1 VTQSSSTPSVES
13 AGCAGVLDPSV
24 PPRCGAAIAPSPDPV
39 GVTVD
44 GMAGAGRVAVTG
56 EIDILTAPR
65 LEAVLAAAVDAYD
78 HLLVDLS
85 GVTFMD
91 AQGINV
97 LLAAHR
103 NARGTLRVVDASP
116 QSARVLRITGV
127 DHVLGIGGP

>member
-1 VTQSSSTPSVES
+1 MTQSSSTPSVEP
-13 AGCAGVLDPSV
+13 AGCAGVLDRGV
-24 PPRCGAAIAPSPDPV
+24 PAPCGDAIAPGPDPV

-65 LEAVLAAAVDAYD
+65 LEAVLEAAVDAYD
-78 HLLVDLS
+78 DVLVDLS

-91 AQGINV
+91 AQGITV

-103 NARGTLRVVDASP
+103 AARGTLRVVDASP
-116 QSARVLRITGV
+116 QAARVLRIIGV
-127 DHVLGIGGP
+127 DHVLGICGP